1 MYIYPDSAIP
11 LVGWGVMSNHGE
23 CQNHITSDKAA
34 LGRAPN
40 QNGFLRNA
48 FRRLAPLVAGGAI
61 MLGSATA
68 GAFELSGF
76 GRIDSNQAEKGS
88 EYASSWSREAGLKL
102 NTDPKRPYYGE
113 AKISYF
119 SSRKEAKLSSPNR
132 IVTEQMVLQQSL
144 SVMRAGDTLSLA
156 PMSFRM
162 TGIAQSGNDYT
173 AHFDITDTGTGEPSS
188 LDIRIG
194 DKARF
199 PWKDKLYVIETEG
212 DNLLASPQTVYVRA
226 FRAQEN
232 SEDEHVSIY
241 PSILD
246 EGIEGS
252 LSFGAGKGRI
262 YGLIGVHARALRRD
276 AGLRLEAGQA
286 SVTALADSRRI
297 VIPGAIATA
306 AFGRIK
312 GSFKGDREKQ
322 SGSLEVRLRGFNVLL
337 EAAQETIRTDTISWR
352 NKSATGVLD
361 IKVLSDQN
369 GFIDIVLGGGVERN
383 RISAEGTYVDPL
395 NSATISRDADLVWRP
410 MIVGVRLS
418 KGPVKMGINGAVAGK
433 NRRGACDLVFTFR

>member
-1 MYIYPDSAIP
+1 
-11 LVGWGVMSNHGE
+11 MSNHGE

-232 SEDEHVSIY
+232 SEDEYIALY

-252 LSFGAGKGRI
+252 LSFGTGKGKA
-262 YGLIGVHARALRRD
+262 YGLIGACARALERNSD
-276 AGLRLEAGQA
+276 LRLETRQA
-286 SVTALADSRRI
+286 SLTSPVESKQ
-297 VIPGAIATA
+297 VILPGAIIFAS
-306 AFGRIK
+306 FGNVK
-312 GSFKGDREKQ
+312 GSFKGDSEKQ
-322 SGSLEVRLRGFNVLL
+322 FGSLEIKLRRLNVVL
-337 EAAQETIRTDTISWR
+337 EAAREAIRSGKIAWKDE
-352 NKSATGVLD
+352 SATGVLD
-361 IKVLSDQN
+361 INLLKGPDCFVDL
-369 GFIDIVLGGGVERN
+369 VVGGGMARS
-383 RISAEGTYVDPL
+383 RISAEGTYADQF
-395 NSATISRDADLVWRP
+395 NSITTGRSADFRWYPIILGLK
-410 MIVGVRLS
+410 ID
-418 KGPVKMGINGAVAGK
+418 KGLMRIDVEGAVNGR
-433 NRRGACDLVFTFR
+433 NRRGMCSLTLRSK